1 MYVWVGIGFRVYV
14 WMDKYIVFIVYYSV
28 YVFMDRYMHAYIH
41 EAAQLPPAPTILLAC
56 WFSMLV

>member
-1 MYVWVGIGFRVYV
+1 
-14 WMDKYIVFIVYYSV
+14 MDRYIVFIVKYSV

-56 WFSMLV
+56 WFRSRRDGWMPTYVIRT